1 MLVVTIYL
9 PELSG
14 LAPAAPSG
22 GPPLPGKGPPLVDMQ
37 NIEGYL
43 PTGGPS
49 LTPLIPLSTGDD
61 STAPTPTAAA
71 PAARFVLEVM
81 SGARGGGAALK
92 STGAAGGSLPGSS
105 SDG

>member
-1 MLVVTIYL
+1 MLI
-9 PELSG
+9 
-14 LAPAAPSG
+14 
-22 GPPLPGKGPPLVDMQ
+22 GPQLIDMQ
-37 NIEGYL
+37 GVDINRKQEGYL